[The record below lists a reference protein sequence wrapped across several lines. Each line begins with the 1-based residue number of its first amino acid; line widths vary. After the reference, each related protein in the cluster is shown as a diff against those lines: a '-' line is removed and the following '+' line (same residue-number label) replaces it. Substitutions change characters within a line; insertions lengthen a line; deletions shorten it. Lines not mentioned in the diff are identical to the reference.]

1 MLNWD
6 SRSSS
11 RRGRNRCTRRTLK
24 VSAPST
30 PGPGDSALY
39 FMLPD
44 AAAGLHRYWHHLP
57 QEERDAHQHQHD
69 SSAAGEEADEAQD
82 SNANVQ
88 DADFDASTLF
98 RYAHA
103 RRFHL
108 LRCCFYLVRCCID
121 LFLLLAGR
129 VAACRL
135 SHRLRLPFCRTRGGT
150 QARRQLLVSMTSR
163 CHPHTLRHAHTSSL
177 VGSG

>member
-1 MLNWD
+1 MILRFISCCLMLLLVCTGIGMIYRKRKEMLT
-6 SRSSS
+6 STSS
-11 RRGRNRCTRRTLK
+11 
-24 VSAPST
+24 
-30 PGPGDSALY
+30 
-39 FMLPD
+39 
-44 AAAGLHRYWHHLP
+44 
-57 QEERDAHQHQHD
+57 D

-82 SNANVQ
+82 SNANAQ

-108 LRCCFYLVRCCID
+108 LRCCFYLVRCCFD

-150 QARRQLLVSMTSR
+150 QARRQLIVSMTSR
-163 CHPHTLRHAHTSSL
+163 CHPHTLTHSHTSSL